1 MLTQAEIKINRFKSD
16 GVPVT
21 VILTILGHNWKEN
34 ETWYF
39 TQKIQYSLETKK
51 KNKRILA
58 GNAIPIFENITYKRE
73 MWANLFSLPQSF
85 ALDDKN

>member
-1 MLTQAEIKINRFKSD
+1 MNEFEK
-16 GVPVT
+16 

-58 GNAIPIFENITYKRE
+58 GNAIPIFENIAYKRE